1 MQHEG
6 RPCSLLPLDRIPA
19 SHQFVLLAQKVQYQA
34 KENAIRRAIY
44 MDKDM
49 TDKDINTKVP
59 EPEIFPRKKVKITYQ
74 DGDRKRGFSL
84 PPFVAG
90 LLVVL
95 FAILLITSLILLLS
109 GKSDTA
115 KKPELDELQA
125 ENRELRGKIMLY
137 SAQADS
143 ILAKIDT
150 LKSSL
155 DTSGKKESKR
165 NYPYVKGSGS
175 SYNMNPGQD
184 KDLKKI
190 YAAIEAK
197 YNIIYA
203 RLGSD
208 APAALNLA
216 NPDQSFA
223 RSGDGIPSIYP
234 TFGRYSDSWGIRI
247 HPISNELEF
256 HAGIDI
262 SNEIGTPVYA
272 TADGI
277 VRLVSYENGYGK
289 RIIVTH
295 NESYET
301 QYAHLYSFQ
310 VSEGDRVRKG
320 QIIGL
325 MGNTGLSTGPHLHYE
340 VIENGDKVNPIPFL
354 NRIDTDH
361 YAGI

>member
-1 MQHEG
+1 
-6 RPCSLLPLDRIPA
+6 
-19 SHQFVLLAQKVQYQA
+19 
-34 KENAIRRAIY
+34 
-44 MDKDM
+44 M
-49 TDKDINTKVP
+49 TDKDINPQVP
-59 EPEIFPRKKVKITYQ
+59 EPELFPRKKVKITFQ

-90 LLVVL
+90 LLVVV
-95 FAILLITSLILLLS
+95 FAILLITTLILLFAVKPS
-109 GKSDTA
+109 GKNDIS
-115 KKPELDELQA
+115 LDKLQA

-137 SAQADS
+137 SDQADS

-150 LKSSL
+150 LKAELEGSPEGGSQQ
-155 DTSGKKESKR
+155 D
-165 NYPYVKGSGS
+165 YPYVGGSGNS
-175 SYNMNPGQD
+175 RAGKLNAGS
-184 KDLKKI
+184 DLKKI

-197 YNIIYA
+197 YSLIYA

-208 APAALNLA
+208 APASLSLN
-216 NPDQSFA
+216 NPDPGFQ

-247 HPISNELEF
+247 HPISNDLEF

-277 VRLVSYENGYGK
+277 VRMVSYENGYGK

-295 NESYET
+295 NESYES

-310 VSEGDRVRKG
+310 VSEGERVRKG

-325 MGNTGLSTGPHLHYE
+325 MGNTGMSTGPHLHYE
-340 VIENGDKVNPIPFL
+340 VIEDGVKVNPIPFL
-354 NRIDTDH
+354 NRIDTNH
-361 YAGI
+361 YAGR